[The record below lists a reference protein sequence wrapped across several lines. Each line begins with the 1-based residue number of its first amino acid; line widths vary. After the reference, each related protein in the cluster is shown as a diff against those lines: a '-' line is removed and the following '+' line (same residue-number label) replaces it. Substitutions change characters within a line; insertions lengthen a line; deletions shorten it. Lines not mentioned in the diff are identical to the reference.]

1 MGKHDLG
8 TPINE
13 SLEKHYQ
20 DEKKRLEAKI
30 AELENELNEAK
41 VANERLRFRLRLKNI
56 EIESLVKSMAGG
68 ELDDEI

>member
-13 SLEKHYQ
+13 SLERHYQ
-20 DEKKRLEAKI
+20 EEKKRLEARI

-41 VANERLRFRLRLKNI
+41 VANERLKFRLRLKNI

-68 ELDDEI
+68 NDDEI

>member
-20 DEKKRLEAKI
+20 DEKKRLEARI

-41 VANERLRFRLRLKNI
+41 VENERLKFRLRLKNI

-68 ELDDEI
+68 DDDEL

>member
-13 SLEKHYQ
+13 SLERHYQ
-20 DEKKRLEAKI
+20 DEKKRLEARI

-41 VANERLRFRLRLKNI
+41 VANERLKFRLRLKNI

-68 ELDDEI
+68 NDDEI

>member
-13 SLEKHYQ
+13 SLERHYQ

-41 VANERLRFRLRLKNI
+41 VENEKLKFRIRLKNI

-68 ELDDEI
+68 DDDEI

>member
-1 MGKHDLG
+1 MGKHDFG

-20 DEKKRLEAKI
+20 DEKKRLEARI

-41 VANERLRFRLRLKNI
+41 VANERLKFRLRLKNI

-68 ELDDEI
+68 ELNEI

>member
-20 DEKKRLEAKI
+20 EEKKRLEARI

-41 VANERLRFRLRLKNI
+41 VANERLKFRLRLKNI

-68 ELDDEI
+68 DDDEI

>member
-1 MGKHDLG
+1 MGKHDIG

-13 SLEKHYQ
+13 SLERHYQ
-20 DEKKRLEAKI
+20 EEKKRLEARI

-41 VANERLRFRLRLKNI
+41 VENERLKFRLRLKNI

-68 ELDDEI
+68 DDDEL

>member
-20 DEKKRLEAKI
+20 EEKKRLEARI

-41 VANERLRFRLRLKNI
+41 AANERLKFRLRLKNI
-56 EIESLVKSMAGG
+56 EIESLVKAMAGG
-68 ELDDEI
+68 DDDEI

>member
-1 MGKHDLG
+1 MGKHDIG

-20 DEKKRLEAKI
+20 EEKKRLEARI

-41 VANERLRFRLRLKNI
+41 VANERLKFRLRLKNI

-68 ELDDEI
+68 DDDEI

>member
-13 SLEKHYQ
+13 SLERHYQ
-20 DEKKRLEAKI
+20 EEKKRLEARI

-41 VANERLRFRLRLKNI
+41 VANERLKFRLRLKNI

-68 ELDDEI
+68 DDDEI

>member
-20 DEKKRLEAKI
+20 DEKKRLEARI

-41 VANERLRFRLRLKNI
+41 VANEKLKSRLRLKNI

-68 ELDDEI
+68 ELDEI